1 MFNSPGRY
9 KKMQAPPYSFVASL
23 SVQVINNHPDIKLKL
38 YPLVSDN
45 KITNYQPRLSIKVN

>member
-1 MFNSPGRY
+1 
-9 KKMQAPPYSFVASL
+9 MQAPPYSFVASL